1 MEKLGLDKMA
11 KDAGIDLWKLP
22 FKDARPER
30 LQYKKEHAR
39 EVPLPKPGPYAIK
52 NPEKIAASR
61 KKPLKGIYLEGGRIE
76 WTRDY

>member
-1 MEKLGLDKMA
+1 MA
-11 KDAGIDLWKLP
+11 KEAGIDLWKLP

-30 LQYKKEHAR
+30 LQYKQEHAR

-52 NPEKIAASR
+52 NPEKIANFK
-61 KKPLKGIYLEGGRIE
+61 KKPLKGVYLDGGRIM

>member
-1 MEKLGLDKMA
+1 MA
-11 KDAGIDLWKLP
+11 KEAGIDLWKLP

-30 LQYKKEHAR
+30 LQYKEEHPM

-52 NPEKIAASR
+52 NPEKIARSK
-61 KKPLKGIYLEGGRIE
+61 KKPLKGIYLPGGRIE

>member
-1 MEKLGLDKMA
+1 MA

-30 LQYKKEHAR
+30 LQYKEEHPM
-39 EVPLPKPGPYAIK
+39 EVPLPKPGPYALK
-52 NPEKIAASR
+52 NPELIKKSK
-61 KKPLKGIYLEGGRIE
+61 KKPLKGIYLPGGRIE